1 MIKWWI
7 DGSHNVHPDCRGHT
21 GAMMSLGKGAV
32 ASYSRKHKLNTKSST
47 ESEIVSV
54 DQVMP
59 EVCWTYNFLEAQGYS
74 IDYSEIFQDNISAQL
89 LEINGKMSSTKRTK
103 HIKAKFFFV
112 KDKVDLGEV
121 KITDCPTEV
130 MWADVNSKPL
140 QGTLFKVMRDKL
152 MNCGVDY
159 EDSHWADQPADE
171 KQPALNKSSSALK
184 DGKLVPSYLAAAQE
198 CAGQPRSFKYLG
210 HGSRIVNRAHQA
222 RRGRPDSHSLAT
234 RSNRRKALA
243 KQ

>member
-1 MIKWWI
+1 MPPILLHSRSEEWSNMWVWREPSRQPYVLTLTFLATRVKQPDEDDWRKLCRVIWYLNGTRRLTLKLTIDDLAIIKWWI

-89 LEINGKMSSTKRTK
+89 LEINGKLSSTKRTK

-112 KDKVDLGEV
+112 KDKVDKGQL
-121 KITDCPTEV
+121 KITNCPTEV
-130 MWADVNSKPL
+130 M
-140 QGTLFKVMRDKL
+140 
-152 MNCGVDY
+152 
-159 EDSHWADQPADE
+159 
-171 KQPALNKSSSALK
+171 
-184 DGKLVPSYLAAAQE
+184 
-198 CAGQPRSFKYLG
+198 
-210 HGSRIVNRAHQA
+210 
-222 RRGRPDSHSLAT
+222 
-234 RSNRRKALA
+234 
-243 KQ
+243 

>member
-1 MIKWWI
+1 
-7 DGSHNVHPDCRGHT
+7 
-21 GAMMSLGKGAV
+21 V

-89 LEINGKMSSTKRTK
+89 LEINGKLSSTKRTK

-112 KDKVDLGEV
+112 KDKVDKGEA
-121 KITDCPTEV
+121 KITDCPTQV
-130 MWADVNSKPL
+130 MWADGNSKPL

-159 EDSHWADQPADE
+159 EDGYWADQPAVS
-171 KQPALNKSSSALK
+171 KQPAARKQATAPKPPSALENSK
-184 DGKLVPSYLAAAQE
+184 HGNVYHVSAQE
-198 CAGQPRSFKYLG
+198 CVGRKGSLKDPS
-210 HGSRIVNRAHQA
+210 HGSRIVARAYWNQS
-222 RRGRPDSHSLAT
+222 RVIRGKSRVRWRGSRAGTAIP
-234 RSNRRKALA
+234 RGN
-243 KQ
+243 Q

>member
-1 MIKWWI
+1 MA
-7 DGSHNVHPDCRGHT
+7 RGQSSELFKKT
-21 GAMMSLGKGAV
+21 QTV
-32 ASYSRKHKLNTKSST
+32 NTKSST

-89 LEINGKMSSTKRTK
+89 LEINGKLSSTKRTK

-112 KDKVDLGEV
+112 KDKVDKGEV

-130 MWADVNSKPL
+130 MWADGNSKPL
-140 QGTLFKVMRDKL
+140 QGTLYKVMRDKL
-152 MNCGVDY
+152 MNCGVNY
-159 EDSHWADQPADE
+159 EDGYWADQPAALKQPVSR
-171 KQPALNKSSSALK
+171 KQPAASKPAIALRN
-184 DGKLVPSYLAAAQE
+184 GKPGTGYHASAQE
-198 CAGQPRSFKYLG
+198 CVGRTGSLKDPS
-210 HGSRIVNRAHQA
+210 HDSRIVTRAAWGKSRAHVAHVGQSRVQSRVSWGWPHGGA
-222 RRGRPDSHSLAT
+222 RAT
-234 RSNRRKALA
+234 RA